1 MVNEGVGNQY
11 CRAKAK
17 GEGTQYVHVEIL
29 LAELSNPFY
38 WAKAGSDNTIF
49 GLRGGV
55 DLTEAQKCVPHEN
68 PVNIRKI
75 GHSAT
80 KLSKGHGA
88 YPCQGNENDRFS
100 RT

>member
-1 MVNEGVGNQY
+1 MVNECVGNQY
-11 CRAKAK
+11 CRVKAK

-29 LAELSNPFY
+29 LAKRKPNLTTLFS
-38 WAKAGSDNTIF
+38 

-68 PVNIRKI
+68 PVNIGKI

-80 KLSKGHGA
+80 KLGKGHGA
-88 YPCQGNENDRFS
+88 HPFQGE
-100 RT
+100 